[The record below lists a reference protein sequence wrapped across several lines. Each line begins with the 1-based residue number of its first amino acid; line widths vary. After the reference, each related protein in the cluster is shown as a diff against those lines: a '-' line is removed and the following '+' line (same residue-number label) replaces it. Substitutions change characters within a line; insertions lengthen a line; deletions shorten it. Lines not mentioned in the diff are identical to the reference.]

1 MIIIND
7 KKFKEK
13 KPIFI
18 KIENEKMFI
27 TGFLIGESKKF
38 NYVLVN
44 KSNYI
49 KLPKKYEYEKAN
61 YLYLLDNELEL
72 VANNKF
78 SYSIYSLSNREEK
91 LKKSNLYKKEI
102 IQLDNAKN
110 IILKLLKSGRNLD
123 EKERIK
129 EETLENGDTL
139 IYNYTNFTLKYR
151 NYKYADTEK
160 KVFIDKYEEYKIE
173 EYKEYNFFLI
183 RKKYIKE
190 RNYKYYIRKKQNISV
205 NSNTEKEVDYD
216 FLDENGILD
225 LSNDDRFI
233 PVLPK
238 KEKKKK
244 KVKK

>member
-18 KIENEKMFI
+18 KIENEKMLI

-38 NYVLVN
+38 NYILIN

-61 YLYLLDNELEL
+61 YLYLLDNELEF
-72 VANNKF
+72 VANTKF

-91 LKKSNLYKKEI
+91 IKKSNLYKKEI

-110 IILKLLKSGRNLD
+110 IVLKLLKSSRNLE

-129 EETLENGDTL
+129 EEEINNNILMF
-139 IYNYTNFTLKYR
+139 NYTKFSLR
-151 NYKYADTEK
+151 SLEYKYADTNN
-160 KVFIDKYEEYKIE
+160 KVFIDKYEEHKIE

-183 RKKYIKE
+183 KKKYIKE
-190 RNYKYYIRKKQNISV
+190 KNYKYYIRKKQINNV